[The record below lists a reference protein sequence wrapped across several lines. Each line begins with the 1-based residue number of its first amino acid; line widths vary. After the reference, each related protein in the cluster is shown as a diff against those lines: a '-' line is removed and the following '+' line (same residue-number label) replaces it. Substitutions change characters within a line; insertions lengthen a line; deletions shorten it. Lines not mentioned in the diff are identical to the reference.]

1 MDLQLKDNVVVVTGG
16 ASGIG
21 LAIVRSF
28 VSEGARVAVVDR
40 DAGACESL
48 VSNHGLSSDAVST
61 FVADLA
67 DPVAC
72 ERVTGEI
79 LQTYGSVDVLV
90 NNAGVNDGVT
100 LDNDPADFMAS
111 LQLNVGSA
119 FCMVRGLAAALKAS
133 GGSIVNIGSKVGATG
148 QGGTSGYV
156 ASKGGL
162 HALTREW
169 ALEMADDGVRVNAV
183 IPAEVMTPMY
193 ERWLAGMVDGD
204 GVRAQIENSIPL
216 GRRMTSED
224 EIAAMVV
231 FLASSVSSH
240 TTGQL
245 IHVDGGYRHL
255 DRRCTLD

>member
-1 MDLQLKDNVVVVTGG
+1 MDLQLKDNIVVVTGG

-48 VSNHGLSSDAVST
+48 VSEQGLSSDRVCA
-61 FVADLA
+61 FIADLGEPA
-67 DPVAC
+67 AC

-79 LQTYGSVDVLV
+79 LQAYGRVDVLV
-90 NNAGVNDGVT
+90 NNAGVNDGVS
-100 LDNDPADFMAS
+100 LDSDPADFMAS

-119 FCMVRGLAAALKAS
+119 FCMVRGLAAALKAA
-133 GGSIVNIGSKVGATG
+133 GGAIVNIGSKVGETG

-169 ALEMADDGVRVNAV
+169 A
-183 IPAEVMTPMY
+183 
-193 ERWLAGMVDGD
+193 
-204 GVRAQIENSIPL
+204 
-216 GRRMTSED
+216 
-224 EIAAMVV
+224 
-231 FLASSVSSH
+231 
-240 TTGQL
+240 
-245 IHVDGGYRHL
+245 
-255 DRRCTLD
+255 